1 MLSSFFMA
9 PDTDDPSWILVNA
22 DTGKQID
29 NLHYTNASHC
39 HVLGDY
45 QGVNV
50 VIGNKYAQTFTFSEF
65 GVPAPK
71 ANVYSPQG
79 RLQLRT
85 LNVSFKETPMFELVV
100 TPTGTT
106 EGGRVAITH
115 DYSGVEMGL
124 ATLGSVQLT
133 SARKRFLIW
142 ANAIGVTIQL
152 RNTNHFPATWYE
164 ASWEGY
170 YTTRN
175 QGIG

>member
-1 MLSSFFMA
+1 
-9 PDTDDPSWILVNA
+9 
-22 DTGKQID
+22 
-29 NLHYTNASHC
+29 
-39 HVLGDY
+39 
-45 QGVNV
+45 
-50 VIGNKYAQTFTFSEF
+50 
-65 GVPAPK
+65 
-71 ANVYSPQG
+71 
-79 RLQLRT
+79 
-85 LNVSFKETPMFELVV
+85 MFELIV

-106 EGGRVAITH
+106 EGGRSAITH

-152 RNTNHFPATWYE
+152 RNTSPYPATWYE

>member
-1 MLSSFFMA
+1 MEPFVSAGGSDWCLF
-9 PDTDDPSWILVNA
+9 NQ
-22 DTGKQID
+22 DTGKEID
-29 NLHYTNASHC
+29 GLHWTDETHV

-45 QGVNV
+45 SATNV
-50 VIGNKYAQTFTFSEF
+50 IIGLRYPQTFTYSEF

-85 LNVSFKETPMFELVV
+85 LNVSFKETPMFEVIV

-106 EGGRVAITH
+106 EGGRSAITH

-152 RNTNHFPATWYE
+152 RNTSPYPATWYE

-175 QGIG
+175 QGIA